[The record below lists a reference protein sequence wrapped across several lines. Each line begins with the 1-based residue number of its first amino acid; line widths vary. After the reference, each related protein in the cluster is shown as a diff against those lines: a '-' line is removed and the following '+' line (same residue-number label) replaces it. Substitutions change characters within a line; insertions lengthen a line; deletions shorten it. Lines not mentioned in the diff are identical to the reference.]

1 MTDKKYSIGI
11 TTFSNRL
18 DHVVKLTN
26 QIRLYTDADI
36 LISVNG
42 NYNEDFNN
50 DYREDVLRLCLKHKN
65 TYPIFFPEQRGLS
78 KLWNTLI
85 IHSKTDWVLILNDDL
100 EITSEAFFT
109 TLEQNL
115 INQHDDICRINGT
128 FSHFAINKNIII
140 DLGWFD
146 ERLLGF
152 GEEDGD
158 IIYRYVE
165 KYNKNV
171 TEWSIGN
178 IISIGSWIR
187 DENIRP
193 GVSKYSAFNREFMFG
208 SDASK
213 YIPSNTDEGIEG
225 MFGSKHIQN
234 NSNDCQYPYEP
245 FFKLNKNK
253 L

>member
-1 MTDKKYSIGI
+1 MIDKNYSIGI

-18 DHVVKLTN
+18 DHVTTLVN
-26 QIRLYTDADI
+26 QIRTYTDKDI

-42 NYNEDFNN
+42 NYNQDFDN
-50 DYREDVLRLCLKHKN
+50 DYRDSILKLCLKHKN
-65 TYPIFFPEQRGLS
+65 IYPVFFPEQRGLS

-100 EITSEAFFT
+100 EITSQAFFIA
-109 TLEQNL
+109 LEQNL
-115 INQHDDICRINGT
+115 ENQIDDICRINGT
-128 FSHFAINKNIII
+128 FSHFAIHKNTII

-158 IIYRYVE
+158 IIYRYIE

-171 TEWSIGN
+171 TEWGIGN
-178 IISIGSWIR
+178 ITSINSEIR

-193 GVSKYSAFNREFMFG
+193 GVAKYSAFNREFMFG

-213 YIPSNTDEGIEG
+213 YIPSNTDKGIEG
-225 MFGSKHIQN
+225 MFGSKYVQN
-234 NSNDCQYPYEP
+234 NSNELQYPYES